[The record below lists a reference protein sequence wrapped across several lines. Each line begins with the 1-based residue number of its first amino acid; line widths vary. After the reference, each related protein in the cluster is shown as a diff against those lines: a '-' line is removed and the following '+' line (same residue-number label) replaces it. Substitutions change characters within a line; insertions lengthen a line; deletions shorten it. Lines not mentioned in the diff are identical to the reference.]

1 MKAEEKKHILL
12 MTITGLFIGIAAI
25 APGVSGTAFAVV
37 FGLYEPITDAV
48 AHIWQDFR
56 QKVRFLAPLA
66 IGAAVGMLVFGWLIA
81 LAFDNYPEHMKALF
95 LGLILGTLPS
105 VFRTASRGGFKWYYL
120 IPLAVCGGLIAWV
133 TTFEGLH
140 FEGEVAEF
148 PYWLALACGG
158 LVGFGSVFPGVSAA
172 FILMALGVYGP
183 MMASVRT
190 YDILRLLLIGAGFCG
205 AVLLFTRFVS
215 WAYKKA
221 HGIMS
226 FAAAGMMLGSMV
238 MAVPKPRFDLSGLIM
253 LLLLAGGAVFSWWL
267 VRLESF
273 NNAGDPAENTE
284 DTTQTEEV

>member
-1 MKAEEKKHILL
+1 MKTDEKKRLVLMIL
-12 MTITGLFIGIAAI
+12 TGFFIGIAAI

-66 IGAAVGMLVFGWLIA
+66 IGAAVGMLLFGWLIA
-81 LAFDNYPEHMKALF
+81 WAFEKYPDYMKALF
-95 LGLILGTLPS
+95 LGLIVGTLPS
-105 VFRTASRGGFKWYYL
+105 VFRTASKGGFRWYYL
-120 IPLAVCGGLIAWV
+120 IPLLTCGGLIAWV
-133 TTFEGLH
+133 TSLEGLH
-140 FEGEVAEF
+140 FQGETTEF
-148 PYWLALACGG
+148 PYWMALACGG

-172 FILMALGVYGP
+172 FILMALGVYEP
-183 MMASVRT
+183 MMGALRT
-190 YDILRLLLIGAGFCG
+190 YDILRLLLIGVGFCG

-238 MAVPKPRFDLSGLIM
+238 MAVPTPRFDLSGLIM
-253 LLLLAGGAVFSWWL
+253 LALLAGGALLSWWM
-267 VRLESF
+267 VKLESF
-273 NNAGDPAENTE
+273 NNAGTPAE
-284 DTTQTEEV
+284 DTKETEEV